1 MPTQSLLGVNKNQSS
16 YQLPR
21 SLSVLET
28 WSFGVSAHAGW
39 ITVAP
44 ALCAALGTKA
54 LLVCLPGMIVGI
66 LLNLQVQRLG
76 QHWQEMS
83 GGTPNYA
90 ARLLKNYPGLG
101 RYIALGYFV
110 GWASAPAVLA
120 VVLTDLIKENL
131 EPFGVACPEMV
142 LKIGFTCIAFVVALT
157 GTRALAILHLFVVLP
172 AIAFM
177 LAFSVLGLWWLA
189 FSHPNLGLLP
199 AVETLH
205 PKSLHFHDW
214 AKWYFIATW
223 NLYGCETTSSFVADS
238 KQPKETLRFLTFA
251 SWLMPPI
258 YLGSTLVL
266 SQLATISGVSNS
278 TYLSLLVVSKPFWGQ
293 YASTLVTLLIAFSCL
308 LNCATAVCVLPRI
321 LYQLSLDKHISPVFA
336 FVSKRGVLIPSL
348 LFTFLFSV
356 LSLAW
361 GDLTRIVM
369 ITNTGYLAS
378 ITAFH
383 LGLWLRRVKPEVR
396 WAWLSLLF
404 FIVEAIVLVV
414 GGLVWSWQDFLIG
427 LLLPIVILVVDVAIR
442 HIRFAPLGLDWWIKH
457 DNGQPIVQFKDFIAV
472 QVIVLLLLTCSATT
486 ISWSLN
492 TYLNKNSNIYSTNLL
507 VILLATVAFV
517 AIAIA
522 CWTTL
527 PQIASIAEAREVA
540 ESRFITALDTVP
552 DTVLVLDSSGA
563 ITQANPAAAT
573 LLGTSIPQL
582 TGRYLAEFLTDL
594 ETFPA
599 AWQSTKEHHLHHS
612 PSRIV
617 ESTVSQRAINQN
629 QEYIVFLRDVTRI
642 YNELRLR
649 QLSEETLRHSE
660 ATLRQQATELERALK
675 ELQSAQ
681 AQLIQS
687 EKMSSLGQLVAGVA
701 HEINNPVNFIYG
713 NLIHLDNYTQ
723 DLLALI
729 QIYQQE
735 YSTSST
741 NILNLIEEIDLDFL
755 QEDLPKTLNSMKVG
769 AQRIREIVLTLRNFS
784 RLDEA
789 EMKPVDIHEGIEST
803 LLILQNALKETSAH
817 PEIKVVKEYGSLP
830 LVECYAGQLNQVFM
844 NILTNAIDALRQH
857 EAQYLQRKQEKYPSC
872 ITIHTSYEENSQIAI
887 RIEDNGPGM
896 SPEVKNRLFDPF
908 FTTKPVGKGTGLGL
922 SICYQ
927 IIVDKHSGQLQCISQ
942 PGQGTAFLIKI
953 PVKQRPPDQ
962 WQMTNDK

>member
-1 MPTQSLLGVNKNQSS
+1 MLNEKKYS
-16 YQLPR
+16 LPR
-21 SLSVLET
+21 SLNVFET
-28 WSFGVSAHAGW
+28 WSFGVTSHIGW
-39 ITVAP
+39 IAVAP
-44 ALCAALGTKA
+44 VLCAALGA
-54 LLVCLPGMIVGI
+54 NAIILCLPGVIVGI

-76 QHWQEMS
+76 QYWQDVS

-90 ARLLKNYPGLG
+90 ARLLKKYSGLG
-101 RYIALGYFV
+101 RYVALGYFV
-110 GWASAPAVLA
+110 GWASVP
-120 VVLTDLIKENL
+120 VVYAIALTDLIKNNL
-131 EPFGVACPEMV
+131 EPFGIACPEMV
-142 LKIGFTCIAFVVALT
+142 LKIGFTCIVFVVAFS
-157 GTRALAILHLFVVLP
+157 GSRALAILHLFLVVP
-172 AIAFM
+172 AIASI
-177 LAFSVLGLWWLA
+177 LAFCLQGLWWLFVSNPSFS
-189 FSHPNLGLLP
+189 FSHIM
-199 AVETLH
+199 ETRNGM
-205 PKSLHFHDW
+205 SLQFVDW

-223 NLYGCETTSSFVADS
+223 NLYSCETTASFVADS
-238 KQPKETLRFLTFA
+238 QFPKDTLKFLTFS
-251 SWLMPPI
+251 SWLMPLI
-258 YLGSTLVL
+258 FLGCSWVLV
-266 SQLATISGVSNS
+266 QPAIITVQDN
-278 TYLSLLVVSKPFWGQ
+278 TYLSLLTASQPFWGQ
-293 YASTLVTLLIAFSCL
+293 FAAILVTLLMAFSSL
-308 LNCATAVCVLPRI
+308 LASASAVCILPRI
-321 LYQLSLDKHISPVFA
+321 LYQLSLDGYLSPVFSV
-336 FVSKRGVLIPSL
+336 VSKQGVLIPAL
-348 LFTFLFSV
+348 VFTFLCSV
-356 LSLAW
+356 LNLIW

-383 LGLWLRRVKPEVR
+383 LGLWLCRGRPEVR
-396 WAWLSLLF
+396 WAGLSLLF
-404 FIVEAIVLVV
+404 FLVEAIVLVV
-414 GGLVWSWQDFLIG
+414 GGLAWSWQDFLIG
-427 LLLPIVILVVDVAIR
+427 LLLPILILVVDAAIR
-442 HIRFAPLGLDWWIKH
+442 HIRFAPFHLRWWTLR
-457 DNGQPIVQFKDFIAV
+457 NNSQPIAFFKDFFAV
-472 QVIVLLLLTCSATT
+472 QIVILLLLCCGST
-486 ISWSLN
+486 IITWFLSTQLSKTSQIGN
-492 TYLNKNSNIYSTNLL
+492 TNLL

-540 ESRFITALDTVP
+540 ESRFIAALDTVS

-563 ITQANPAAAT
+563 ITQANPAAET
-573 LLGTSIPQL
+573 LLGMNIPQL
-582 TGRYLAEFLTDL
+582 TGRYLTEFLTDL
-594 ETFPA
+594 NTFPV
-599 AWQSTKEHHLHHS
+599 AWQSPREHHLHHS
-612 PSRIV
+612 PHRIV

-629 QEYIVFLRDVTRI
+629 QEYIVFLRDVTHI

-649 QLSEETLRHSE
+649 KLSEETLRHSE
-660 ATLRQQATELERALK
+660 ATLRQQAKELEQTLQ

-953 PVKQRPPDQ
+953 PVKQ
-962 WQMTNDK
+962 